1 MVISAAAHAVGAA
14 RAAKRDKELGR
25 KKPAASA
32 SFQVR
37 PQASGGELLL
47 QRRPTDPNRAWIVSA
62 TSRRHSDLLL
72 RFGGS
77 LPKQDV
83 VREYYEKQFIQIV
96 VAGLIFGNFIVSALQ
111 AQLVPEKEEP
121 LGYVFFAFE
130 ILFNGAFTIELLANM
145 YGNYL
150 LRFWGSAWNVFDFVI
165 VVISLLAMVLEDVP
179 GISVLR
185 LFRAF
190 RVFRLFK
197 RIKSLRLIIVGVL
210 ASLPGVCH
218 AFVVLTLIMSIW
230 SIMGVNFFGDDPD
243 YDRYYGDFSKAMLS
257 QFQIM
262 TLDSW
267 ASEIARP
274 IIFEKSTVYALFF
287 ISYIFINGIMMM
299 NVVVAILLE
308 KFVKAMDTLEKEDAL
323 RKTLPECVV
332 DGALNA
338 SADDGDGDGSDGA
351 KPSEE
356 GDEVPSEKGG
366 GGDGRDG
373 EGGDEAAGEDPGN
386 PQGGDDIDE
395 RAVPECAAALADES
409 VSLAPHGG
417 ALGQSFSEDLYVDV
431 GWNEDCG
438 YILRRLDRLGG
449 ITERILSCFEADCRL
464 SGADHADS
472 KKNLT
477 RARSIS

>member
-14 RAAKRDKELGR
+14 RAAKRDLGR
-25 KKPAASA
+25 KKPSASA
-32 SFQVR
+32 NLQVR
-37 PQASGGELLL
+37 SHDSGREHFA
-47 QRRPTDPNRAWIVSA
+47 QRKLTVPNSAWIVCA
-62 TSRRHSDLLL
+62 TRRRHNEFLL
-72 RFGGS
+72 RFGAS

-111 AQLVPEKEEP
+111 AQLLPEKEEP

-130 ILFNGAFTIELLANM
+130 IIFNGAFTIELLANM

-150 LRFWGSAWNVFDFVI
+150 LRFWRSAWNIFDFVI
-165 VVISLLAMVLEDVP
+165 VVISLLAIVLEDLP

-274 IIFEKSTVYALFF
+274 IIFEKNSVYALFF
-287 ISYIFINGIMMM
+287 VSYIFINAIMMM
-299 NVVVAILLE
+299 NVVVAILLD
-308 KFVKAMDTLEKEDAL
+308 KFVKAIDTLEKEDAL
-323 RKTLPECVV
+323 RRSLPKCVV
-332 DGALNA
+332 DGSLNA
-338 SADDGDGDGSDGA
+338 SADDGGAGDGSDGA
-351 KPSEE
+351 EPSEE
-356 GDEVPSEKGG
+356 GDEVSSEKGG

-395 RAVPECAAALADES
+395 RAVPKCAAALADES
-409 VSLAPHGG
+409 VSLASHGG
-417 ALGQSFSEDLYVDV
+417 ALGRSFSEDLYVDV

-438 YILRRLDRLGG
+438 HILRRLDRLGG
-449 ITERILSCFEADCRL
+449 IADRILSCFEAECR
-464 SGADHADS
+464 GAGSDHVDS
-472 KKNLT
+472 NIVVT
-477 RARSIS
+477 RARSLS